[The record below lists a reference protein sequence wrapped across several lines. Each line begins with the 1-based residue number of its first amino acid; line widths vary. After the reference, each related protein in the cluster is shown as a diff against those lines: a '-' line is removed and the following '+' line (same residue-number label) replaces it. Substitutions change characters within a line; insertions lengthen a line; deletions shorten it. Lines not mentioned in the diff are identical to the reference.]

1 MHRKDTNSQ
10 LIKSSSKVLEFT
22 KGKLEILK
30 NSTKKR
36 KIHLPPISYTPKPKI
51 PKCYQVNQGTLSII
65 KQEKIKTRRNSY
77 FIRSSAN
84 KSTRNKLKLKTI
96 HWILSNYREEIDR
109 LLDNCKLLIQ
119 ECMQYGSINHQTFED
134 IMNTLEFDIEKTL
147 IDRLF

>member
-1 MHRKDTNSQ
+1 M
-10 LIKSSSKVLEFT
+10 LEFT